1 MEEIWRDIKG
11 YEGKY
16 QVSNLGRVKSLY
28 YKCKMGYNGKSK
40 LLGIYK
46 NRNNDYGYYF
56 TPLNKNGKHK
66 NFFIHRLVAEAFIPN
81 PNNLPCVNHID
92 EDKSNNKVDNLEW
105 CSYKYNV
112 NYGTCKTRSM
122 LKRSKPV
129 IQYTKEGEFVKEW
142 RSIKEAETSIGKRNG
157 IFACLSGK
165 SKTAGGFVWKRK
177 E

>member
-1 MEEIWRDIKG
+1 MKEIWKDIKG

-16 QVSNLGRVKSLY
+16 QVSNLGNVKSL
-28 YKCKMGYNGKSK
+28 CYNNTKISK

-46 NRNNDYGYYF
+46 NKNNDNGYYF
-56 TPLNKNGKHK
+56 TPLSKNGKPK
-66 NFFIHRLVAEAFIPN
+66 NFFIHRLVAEAFISN

-112 NYGTCKTRSM
+112 NYGTCKTRSS

-142 RSIKEAETSIGKRNG
+142 RSIKEAETSIGIRSG
-157 IFACLSGK
+157 ISNCLSGK
-165 SKTAGGFVWKRK
+165 NKTSGGFVWKLK

>member
-11 YEGKY
+11 YEGLY
-16 QVSNLGRVKSLY
+16 QVSNLGNVKSLH
-28 YKCKMGYNGKSK
+28 YNKTKIPK
-40 LLGIYK
+40 LLRIYK
-46 NRNNDYGYYF
+46 NSNNDSGYYL
-56 TPLNKNGKHK
+56 TSLNKNGIRK
-66 NFFIHRLVAEAFIPN
+66 NFFIHRLVAEAFISN

-112 NYGTCKTRSM
+112 NYGTCKTRSS

-142 RSIKEAETSIGKRNG
+142 RSIKEAETSIGIRCG
-157 IFACLSGK
+157 ISKCLSGK
-165 SKTAGGFVWKRK
+165 HKTSGGFVWKLK